1 VRSRYKPK
9 QEQRGPSRAG
19 RKAMMTGGR
28 AGGRAGGREDR
39 RERSAMMGEGKKLA
53 TGMNGAPARRHKDD
67 YSADS

>member
-9 QEQRGPSRAG
+9 KEQRGPSRAG

-28 AGGRAGGREDR
+28 AGGREDR
-39 RERSAMMGEGKKLA
+39 RERSAMMGKGKKLA
-53 TGMNGAPARRHKDD
+53 TGMKGALARRHKDD